1 QEQGGDNQPDMKNE
15 EDRGIKG
22 LGPPA
27 HGIVRH
33 QPVDDGAQRPLEA
46 QARMSPVG
54 HPVQLPVKALDVTH
68 HPKSQPDEKD
78 PEGQPQQGAG
88 DELIQ
93 LWHAQVLPKAAPR
106 PSVLMDLLFL
116 VPAGEEEPEA
126 QNTQERRPH
135 QDISCPFGVDQE
147 VKQGIEMVCHGM
159 VPQCPKVWGWRWS
172 LCSVNS
178 GPASSSPSW
187 GTCCR

>member
-1 QEQGGDNQPDMKNE
+1 QEQGSDHQPDMENE
-15 EDRGIKG
+15 ENRGIQG

-27 HGIVRH
+27 HGPKRH

-46 QARMSPVG
+46 QARMSTVG

-68 HPKSQPDEKD
+68 RPHGQTDEKD
-78 PEGQPQQGAG
+78 SEGQPQQGAG

-93 LWHAQVLPKAAPR
+93 LWHAQVLPKAAVR
-106 PSVLMDLLFL
+106 PLVLMNLLFL

-126 QNTQERRPH
+126 QKTQKRQPH
-135 QDISCPFGVDQE
+135 QDVCCKLGVDQE
-147 VKQGIEMVCHGM
+147 VMQGIELVFHGII
-159 VPQCPKVWGWRWS
+159 PQCPKVWGWRRS

-178 GPASSSPSW
+178 GLSSSSPSW